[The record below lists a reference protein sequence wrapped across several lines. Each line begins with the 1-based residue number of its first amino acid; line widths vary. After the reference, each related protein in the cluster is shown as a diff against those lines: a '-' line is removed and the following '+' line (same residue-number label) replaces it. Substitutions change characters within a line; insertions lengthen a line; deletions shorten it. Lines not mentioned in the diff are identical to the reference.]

1 MQVAI
6 STRVPTGPVIAE
18 YGPGDDM
25 VKAGAVMVPN
35 LRASQARVLMM
46 AAMAAGVPVD
56 NAISQWG

>member
-1 MQVAI
+1 
-6 STRVPTGPVIAE
+6 
-18 YGPGDDM
+18 

-56 NAISQWG
+56 DAINRWG